1 MSSTFNRRSLMRG
14 LLGGAGIAVGI
25 PALDIFLDGNGK
37 AWADGAKLSTRL
49 GTYFWGCGLTPGR
62 WVPKAT
68 GSNYDVTPQM
78 QPLGALVKKTSVFS
92 NFKVELDGRPPI
104 QHWTGQASVMTGI
117 AASRVNA
124 FDRVSFDV
132 QAADAIGGGV
142 RFRSLYMTPFG
153 DKNLSYST
161 RTGAGFNTPEVT
173 PQALYRRV
181 FGEGFSDPND
191 PNWSPDVNVMLRK
204 SVLSAINDQRIAL
217 NVQASA
223 ADRIKLDQYYT
234 SLRETEEQ
242 LAVQLERPAKCESC
256 VVPSEPEAPNVRGQV
271 DIVNHN
277 SKLMAKLTAMA
288 LACNQTKIFNV
299 VHSSATSETYLPG
312 DTSIYHSHTHD
323 EPLHPELGYQVVSDK
338 LATAAFRG
346 YADFVAALDEIK
358 EGDGTLLD
366 NAVVLGFSDTGNAK
380 IHSTENIP
388 MFIAGG
394 AGGRHKPGHVNGNNE
409 PVSRVSLT
417 VQQLAGLP
425 VGQYGVGAMKT
436 SKAITEVMA

>member
-1 MSSTFNRRSLMRG
+1 
-14 LLGGAGIAVGI
+14 
-25 PALDIFLDGNGK
+25 
-37 AWADGAKLSTRL
+37 
-49 GTYFWGCGLTPGR
+49 
-62 WVPKAT
+62 
-68 GSNYDVTPQM
+68 
-78 QPLGALVKKTSVFS
+78 
-92 NFKVELDGRPPI
+92 
-104 QHWTGQASVMTGI
+104 
-117 AASRVNA
+117 
-124 FDRVSFDV
+124 
-132 QAADAIGGGV
+132 
-142 RFRSLYMTPFG
+142 
-153 DKNLSYST
+153 
-161 RTGAGFNTPEVT
+161 
-173 PQALYRRV
+173 
-181 FGEGFSDPND
+181 
-191 PNWSPDVNVMLRK
+191 MLRR

-217 NVQASA
+217 SAQASA

-256 VVPSEPEAPNVRGQV
+256 VVPPEPEAPNVRGQV

-323 EPLHPELGYQVVSDK
+323 EPLHPKLGYQVISDK
-338 LATAAFRG
+338 LATAAFQG
-346 YADFVAALDEIK
+346 YADFVVALNEIK

-380 IHSTENIP
+380 IHSTENIL

-409 PVSRVSLT
+409 LVSRVSLT